1 MVLLKATKTN
11 ASNFRSNIDV
21 QATKDIKS
29 VTKYRSIN
37 QRLLSAG
44 GYSYGNQQ
52 AYSIFHQLLY
62 SIPFVP
68 KEYEGYP
75 TSAYRGATSAANPIY
90 GSANS
95 GFQESRRVRIESSA
109 NVEYTAPFLKGLK
122 ANMFISW
129 DWQDLASKHL
139 LMHILSMPMIL
150 PPKAT
155 AMYKVQI
162 CWQMVTYIRV
172 TKNHNK

>member
-1 MVLLKATKTN
+1 MSLNTAAL
-11 ASNFRSNIDV
+11 I
-21 QATKDIKS
+21 KD
-29 VTKYRSIN
+29 YY
-37 QRLLSAG
+37 QPG

-109 NVEYTAPFLKGLK
+109 NVEYTAPF
-122 ANMFISW
+122 
-129 DWQDLASKHL
+129 
-139 LMHILSMPMIL
+139 
-150 PPKAT
+150 
-155 AMYKVQI
+155 
-162 CWQMVTYIRV
+162 
-172 TKNHNK
+172 